1 MKYQLYLGLIDKDT
15 KLQRIDKIEAYKMV
29 ENILLNNEITGYTIY
44 QARGVFKHENGIIT
58 QENTLIIEMIFVEEE
73 LVDDIIYLLKN
84 IFNQESIMK
93 TKQDMQIT
101 FE

>member
-1 MKYQLYLGLIDKDT
+1 MKYQLYLGLNDKET
-15 KLQRIDKIEAYKMV
+15 KLQRMDTIEAYKTV
-29 ENILLNNEITGYTIY
+29 ENILLNNDITGYTIY
-44 QARGVFKHENGIIT
+44 QARGVFKHENGSIT

-73 LVDDIIYLLKN
+73 LVDDIIQLLK
-84 IFNQESIMK
+84 IVFNQELIMK

>member
-1 MKYQLYLGLIDKDT
+1 MKYQLYLWLNDKET
-15 KLQRIDKIEAYKMV
+15 KLQRMDTIEAYKTV
-29 ENILLNNEITGYTIY
+29 ENILLNNDITGYTIY
-44 QARGVFKHENGIIT
+44 QARGVFKHENGSIT

-73 LVDDIIYLLKN
+73 LVDDIIQLLK
-84 IFNQESIMK
+84 IVFNQELIMK

>member
-1 MKYQLYLGLIDKDT
+1 MKYQLYLGLNDKDT
-15 KLQRIDKIEAYKMV
+15 KLQKIDTVEAYKMV

-44 QARGVFKHENGIIT
+44 QARGVFKHEDGHIT

-73 LVDDIIYLLKN
+73 LVDDILQILKTV
-84 IFNQESIMK
+84 FNQEMILK